1 LNKGGKIPKINTNLT
16 ELNSYSG
23 IMPTLIYRAL
33 FYFFMDKDTVKKVMS
48 EINPSSS
55 SKAFSAMLNPKNYSL
70 YEITKESAKKIIPAE
85 KEFKNLE
92 MLFIDGGNAE
102 IFATPRASLQA
113 VRLYGC
119 VFKGNKR
126 MKGEKYE
133 FYALSVI
140 KENQSK
146 LNFSVSLYPAGK
158 DKKIPFEIPFEND
171 TAMTFS
177 ADDKGMSVN
186 GNPSPSRAIDAVRRL
201 FEIKLAKSMAESLK
215 QNSIVVLDGTLEA
228 NYFDEEKTLESLYT
242 ACSKNNISICGLSKT
257 SKILTKDAYSVPEKV
272 SSLLEM
278 QGAEAGRTGYVKIA
292 DSSSSEHQA
301 SIYFAKMHEKSSYV
315 FRIDAWNNNHM
326 PAGNIISCL
335 SANSGD
341 LSFPGYPY
349 GLIHADRFAR
359 ISNNEKQYFKTLF
372 MSRAGKEW
380 NGIMKQVS
388 LISAHS
394 VLDSM

>member
-1 LNKGGKIPKINTNLT
+1 
-16 ELNSYSG
+16 
-23 IMPTLIYRAL
+23 
-33 FYFFMDKDTVKKVMS
+33 MDKDTVKKVMS
-48 EINPSSS
+48 EINHSNS

-70 YEITKESAKKIIPAE
+70 YEITKESIKKIISAGKDYE
-85 KEFKNLE
+85 EIE
-92 MLFIDGGNAE
+92 ILFVDGGNAE
-102 IFATPRASLQA
+102 IFTTPRVSLQA

-119 VFKGNKR
+119 IFKGNKR

-140 KENQSK
+140 KENQRKENQSK
-146 LNFSVSLYPAGK
+146 LDFSVTLYPAGK
-158 DKKIPFEIPFEND
+158 DKKIPFEIPFENNA
-171 TAMTFS
+171 AMSFS

-201 FEIKLAKSMAESLK
+201 FETKLAKSMAESLK

-228 NYFDEEKTLESLYT
+228 NHFDEERAIESLYA

-257 SKILTKDAYSVPEKV
+257 SKILTKDAYSIPEKV

-278 QGAEAGRTGYVKIA
+278 HGTEAGRIGYVKIA